1 MLRRLLPFTLAALLA
16 APLAACNGGGGGND
30 DDPTPDAAP
39 GDAAVDMGAPP
50 PDLAVDAALVEG
62 AELSAD
68 VFEVP
73 IIPPGQRVERQVWLA
88 NTGNT
93 PFEITAFRLDAAAG
107 VRFIYQ
113 FEGRQPVIAITDGRD
128 LTPYPLVVPAG
139 ERIALIVEYAPRAA
153 GEPSGEL
160 TVETSLASG
169 GTFTVRIEA
178 VDAIGEISAEPES
191 VAFGRVQPG
200 EAETVDVTVRNVG
213 QAALTVTGV
222 RVVGPDDFTV
232 SIDGAPIGE
241 LDDPDGDGAP
251 GLGAGQAFVVTVGYA
266 PGAEGR
272 DEATLLIE
280 SNDPETPTLRVPL
293 TGNDTTGCILV
304 EPADMLRIDFEVDEM
319 DIQGE
324 VTVQNCGGQP
334 LTLDNV
340 RFRPGTP
347 PEVFSFPEG
356 SLPEFPAELAPDE
369 LLTVLIDITP
379 IPGDLRTYR
388 GALQIMSND
397 PSQPQIV
404 VELTAAP
411 PEGVGEDDGM

>member
-16 APLAACNGGGGGND
+16 PLVTACDGGGDGG
-30 DDPTPDAAP
+30 DDPNPDADRS
-39 GDAAVDMGAPP
+39 DAAVDMMAPI
-50 PDLAVDAALVEG
+50 PDMAVDMALVEG
-62 AELSAD
+62 AELSGD

-73 IIPPGQRVERQVWLA
+73 IIPPGQRVERQVWLQ
-88 NTGNT
+88 NTGT
-93 PFEITAFRLDAAAG
+93 APFEITAFRLDASAG

-128 LTPYPLVVPAG
+128 LTPYPLTLPAG
-139 ERIALIVEYAPRAA
+139 ERLALIVEYAPRAE

-169 GTFTVRIEA
+169 GTFTLRIEA
-178 VDAIGEISAEPES
+178 VDAIGQISAEPES

-200 EAETVDVTVRNVG
+200 ETDSIEVTVRNVG

-222 RVVGPDDFTV
+222 RIVGPEDFTAT
-232 SIDGAPIGE
+232 IDGAPIDD
-241 LDDPDGDGAP
+241 LADPDGDGTA
-251 GLGAGQAFVVTVGYA
+251 GLGAGQDFVVTVSYA
-266 PGAEGR
+266 PAAEGR

-280 SNDPETPTLRVPL
+280 TTDPETPTLRVPI

-304 EPADMLRIDFEVDEM
+304 EPAEMLRVDYELGEM

-324 VTVQNCGGQP
+324 VQVQNCGGQP
-334 LTLDNV
+334 LTIDNI

-347 PEVFSFPEG
+347 PEVFNFAEG
-356 SLPEFPAELAPDE
+356 SLPAFPAELTPE
-369 LLTVLIDITP
+369 ESLTVLIDITP
-379 IPGDLRTYR
+379 IMGDERTYR
-388 GALQIMSND
+388 GALLIQSND
-397 PSQPQIV
+397 PSQPEIV
-404 VELTAAP
+404 VELTAEP